1 LERQTSSANTPPT
14 LLLARSAG
22 QSGGQGEPVVVPV
35 AAVPA
40 VLVFVVDVL
49 PVDPALD
56 PPLPAGAGEEPV
68 STRYTP
74 EVSRGADPGT
84 R

>member
-1 LERQTSSANTPPT
+1 
-14 LLLARSAG
+14 
-22 QSGGQGEPVVVPV
+22 VVVPV

-40 VLVFVVDVL
+40 VLVFVVAEL

-56 PPLPAGAGEEPV
+56 PPPPAGGGEELV

>member
-14 LLLARSAG
+14 LLLARSDG
-22 QSGGQGEPVVVPV
+22 QSCGQGAGVVVPV

-40 VLVFVVDVL
+40 VLVFVVAEL

-56 PPLPAGAGEEPV
+56 PPPPAGGGEELV

-74 EVSRGADPGT
+74 EVSSGADPGT

>member
-1 LERQTSSANTPPT
+1 MVGLE
-14 LLLARSAG
+14 
-22 QSGGQGEPVVVPV
+22 
-35 AAVPA
+35 
-40 VLVFVVDVL
+40 VLFVVAVL
-49 PVDPALD
+49 PVEPALE
-56 PPLPAGAGEEPV
+56 PPLPAAGGEEPV